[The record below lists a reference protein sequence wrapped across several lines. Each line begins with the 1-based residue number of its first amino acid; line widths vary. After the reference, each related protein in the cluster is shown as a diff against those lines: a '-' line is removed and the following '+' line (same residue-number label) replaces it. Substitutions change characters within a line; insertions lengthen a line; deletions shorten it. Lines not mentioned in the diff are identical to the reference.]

1 MLIVGILL
9 LTFIATA
16 LQRIT
21 GLGFAMLSAPFAVV
35 VLGTHQGIMLIT
47 ALAIIASLLMLPS
60 MWRDIDWSRV
70 WWIGLPT
77 MLSIPPAAWVGTMID
92 GSIIYLLVGALVIVG
107 LGAALLMRGTTQ
119 PVTSRGAQILTGIG
133 AGAGSVLAGIGGPA
147 MTIFGVLS
155 RWPVASFAASL
166 QPMWIMACSA
176 VLVSRFTLMDSTL
189 PELEWWA
196 WMLAALGIA
205 AGMWVGQRALGK
217 VNDRVVFGIVVVLA
231 MVGAVLSVITGIMA
245 LL

>member
-1 MLIVGILL
+1 MILGILL

-47 ALAIIASLLMLPS
+47 ALAIIASLLMLPA

-70 WWIGLPT
+70 GWIGLPL
-77 MLSIPPAAWVGTMID
+77 MASIPVAAWLGTFIE
-92 GSIIYLLVGALVIVG
+92 GSVIYLLVGVLVILG
-107 LGAALLMRGTTQ
+107 LGAALLMRQTAR
-119 PVTSRGAQILTGIG
+119 PITSRRAQVVTGIS
-133 AGAGSVLAGIGGPA
+133 AGASSVLAGVGGPA

-155 RWPVASFAASL
+155 RWPVASFAATL
-166 QPMWIMACSA
+166 QPIWILSSVA
-176 VLVSRFTLMDSTL
+176 VLSSRYLLMGSTL
-189 PELEWWA
+189 PSLDWWM
-196 WMLAALGIA
+196 WLIAAVGIA
-205 AGMWVGQRALGK
+205 LGMWVGQRALGK

-231 MVGAVLSVITGIMA
+231 MTGAVLSVVTGVMQ

>member
-47 ALAIIASLLMLPS
+47 ALAIIASVLMLPS

-70 WWIGLPT
+70 WWIGIPT
-77 MLSIPPAAWVGTMID
+77 MLSIPPAAWIGTLID
-92 GSIIYLLVGALVIVG
+92 GSIVYLLVGALVIVG
-107 LGAALLMRGTTQ
+107 LGAALLMRGTAEA
-119 PVTSRGAQILTGIG
+119 VTSRGAQVLTGVG

-147 MTIFGVLS
+147 MTIFGVIS

-166 QPMWIMACSA
+166 QPMWIMACSV
-176 VLVSRFTLMDSTL
+176 VLVSRYTMMGSTL
-189 PELEWWA
+189 PALDWWT
-196 WMLAALGIA
+196 WVLAAIGIA
-205 AGMWVGQRALGK
+205 VGMWVGQRALGK

-231 MVGAVLSVITGIMA
+231 MTGAVLSVITGLME

>member
-1 MLIVGILL
+1 MIIGILL

-47 ALAIIASLLMLPS
+47 ALAIIASLFMLPS
-60 MWRDIDWSRV
+60 MWRDIHWSRV
-70 WWIGLPT
+70 WWIGIPA
-77 MLSIPPAAWVGTMID
+77 MLSVIPAAWLGAMID
-92 GSIIYLLVGALVIVG
+92 GSIIYLLVGVLVIIG
-107 LGAALLMRGTTQ
+107 LGAALLMRGATK
-119 PVTSRGAQILTGIG
+119 PVTSRGAQVVTGFG

-155 RWPVASFAASL
+155 RWPVASFASSL
-166 QPMWIMACSA
+166 QPMWIMICIA
-176 VLVSRFTLMDSTL
+176 VLVGRSTFMGSTL
-189 PELEWWA
+189 PNLDWWT
-196 WMLAALGIA
+196 WILAAIGIA
-205 AGMWVGQRALGK
+205 LGMWVGQRALGK

-231 MVGAVLSVITGIMA
+231 MTGAVLSVITGITE

>member
-1 MLIVGILL
+1 MIFGILL

-47 ALAIIASLLMLPS
+47 ALAVIASILMLPG

-70 WWIGLPT
+70 GWIGLP
-77 MLSIPPAAWVGTMID
+77 MAAAIPVTAWLGTFID
-92 GSIIYLLVGALVIVG
+92 GSVIYLLVGVLVIFG
-107 LGAALLMRGTTQ
+107 LGAALLLRQTAK
-119 PVTSRGAQILTGIG
+119 PVTSRRAQVVTGIS
-133 AGAGSVLAGIGGPA
+133 AGASSVLAGVGGPA

-155 RWPVASFAASL
+155 RWPVASFAATL
-166 QPMWIMACSA
+166 QPIWIMCSIA
-176 VLVSRFTLMDSTL
+176 VLSSRAVIMGSRLPSLDWWMWLM
-189 PELEWWA
+189 
-196 WMLAALGIA
+196 AAIGIA
-205 AGMWVGQRALGK
+205 LGMWVGQRALGK

-231 MVGAVLSVITGIMA
+231 MTGAVLSVATGVLQ